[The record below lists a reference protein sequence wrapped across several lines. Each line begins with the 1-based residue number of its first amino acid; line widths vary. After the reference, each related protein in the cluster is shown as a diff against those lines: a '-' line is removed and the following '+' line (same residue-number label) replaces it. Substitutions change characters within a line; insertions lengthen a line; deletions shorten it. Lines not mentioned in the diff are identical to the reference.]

1 MKRRLALILLVVLGL
16 SPGVYWR
23 EALPP
28 PDRTPRVDA
37 SQVVGPGARI
47 GGPNGPVVEGVW
59 HLTSPND
66 LFGSYSALLALPDGS
81 LLSFGD
87 QGNWLR
93 LPHPPGGRAQF
104 GEDFPHLDAD
114 KPMRDVESATRDP
127 ATGRIWLG
135 LEGGNAI
142 IRMKG
147 DLSDQQVVQPPAM
160 QDWPYNLGPESLL
173 RMADGR
179 FLVLSEGQIAPGGRS
194 VGLLF
199 PSDPVDGAQ
208 PQSFTFVPP
217 GNERPSDIAQLPDG
231 RVLVLTRGVDLLGL
245 QPHFT
250 VHLLLADPAAIR
262 PGEDW
267 PWRLVAKIGG
277 NAVPFENYEGLAV
290 SGGKDGG
297 PVTLWIICDDNQSR
311 IIQRTLLVKLKWR
324 VPPRR

>member
-1 MKRRLALILLVVLGL
+1 MKRRLGLILLVVLGL

-37 SQVVGPGARI
+37 SQIVGPGARI

-66 LFGSYSALLALPDGS
+66 LFGDYSALLELPGGS

-87 QGNWLR
+87 QGYWLR
-93 LPHPPGGRAQF
+93 LPHPPGGVAQF
-104 GEDFPHLDAD
+104 GEDFPQLKAD

-135 LEGGNAI
+135 LEGRNAI
-142 IRMKG
+142 VRMNGELG
-147 DLSDQQVVQPPAM
+147 DQKAAQPPEM
-160 QDWPYNLGPESLL
+160 HGWPENRGPESLL
-173 RMADGR
+173 RLSDGR
-179 FLVLSEGQIAPGGRS
+179 FLVLSEGRIAAGGRS
-194 VGLLF
+194 VGLLY
-199 PSDPVDGAQ
+199 PSDPVEGAHATR
-208 PQSFTFVPP
+208 FTFEPP
-217 GNERPSDIAQLPDG
+217 GDEMPSDAAQLPDG
-231 RVLVLTRGVDLLGL
+231 RVLVLTRWVDFFALP
-245 QPHFT
+245 PHFT
-250 VHLLLADPAAIR
+250 VHLLLLDPAEIR

-277 NAVPFENYEGLAV
+277 NAVPYENYEGLAV
-290 SGGKDGG
+290 SGGENGG

-311 IIQRTLLVKLKWR
+311 ILQRTLLVKLRWQP
-324 VPPRR
+324 PPR